1 MSKFAL
7 ASTLASFAV
16 LLVPAAVSA
25 DSSCVQTVNGQQL
38 SGVLVNGVCSVL
50 LPSGAFCTDSP
61 SCQSGYCQPDATG
74 NGTCAPKPAAG
85 ATGAAPTSQ
94 TAGGTGTAAPSVT
107 NPALQN
113 TNTNTN
119 TVTLVNPL
127 GTNGTLMGFLD
138 AILSIVIEIGTI
150 VIIFM
155 LVVVGYKFVAA
166 QGEPGAISEAR
177 RALMWTVIGALILL
191 GAKAISIGLQ
201 ATATALTGQ

>member
-1 MSKFAL
+1 
-7 ASTLASFAV
+7 
-16 LLVPAAVSA
+16 
-25 DSSCVQTVNGQQL
+25 
-38 SGVLVNGVCSVL
+38 
-50 LPSGAFCTDSP
+50 
-61 SCQSGYCQPDATG
+61 
-74 NGTCAPKPAAG
+74 
-85 ATGAAPTSQ
+85 
-94 TAGGTGTAAPSVT
+94 
-107 NPALQN
+107 
-113 TNTNTN
+113 
-119 TVTLVNPL
+119 
-127 GTNGTLMGFLD
+127 MGFLD